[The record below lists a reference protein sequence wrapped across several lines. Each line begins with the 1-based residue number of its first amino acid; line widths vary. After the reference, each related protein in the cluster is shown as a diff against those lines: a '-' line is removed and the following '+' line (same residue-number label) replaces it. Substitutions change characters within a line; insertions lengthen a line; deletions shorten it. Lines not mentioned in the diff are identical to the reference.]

1 MTIRTFTTGD
11 DAAQVSIYNE
21 AAADLP
27 RFKPASLDE
36 VRRRT
41 LAADFDPTTRF
52 FAVEAGHT
60 VGYTTFNANGRV
72 SFPWCRRGHE
82 SHAPALFE
90 AVLTEM
96 RLRQMTR
103 ACAAYRGDWPTIHD
117 FFVKQGFAQVREMV
131 NFVIDL
137 ADMPTPA
144 AVPGHLLEPMTPAD
158 IPAVFALAAGVTRCP
173 TPACLEEH
181 LFRNAYFDGDS
192 AFVMRSRTT
201 ADLLAA
207 LLLIMDNSYAD
218 PKMIDAA
225 MPCFRLGAFGTEGMQ
240 AKRVNGLF
248 SFVTQTGADTN
259 RLGVE
264 LLAQAAAR
272 GYETDPGT
280 LAAQVPSDAT
290 KLLRYY
296 QQLWRRQGSFPVF
309 EREL

>member
-1 MTIRTFTTGD
+1 MTIRTFTAGD

-36 VRRRT
+36 IRRRI

-60 VGYTTFNANGRV
+60 VGYATFNANSRV

-96 RLRQMTR
+96 RRRQMKR
-103 ACAAYRGDWPTIHD
+103 ASAAYRGDWPTIHD
-117 FFVKQGFAQVREMV
+117 FFVTHGFAKVREMV
-131 NFVIDL
+131 NFVIEL
-137 ADMPTPA
+137 ADMPTPSA
-144 AVPGHLLEPMTPAD
+144 TVGHTLEPMTPED
-158 IPAVFALAAGVTRCP
+158 VPSVFAIAQGVTRCP
-173 TPACLEEH
+173 NPACLEEH

-192 AFVMRSRTT
+192 AFVMRSRTSPE
-201 ADLLAA
+201 LLAA
-207 LLLIMDNSYAD
+207 LLLIVDNAYAD

-225 MPCFRLGAFGTEGMQ
+225 MPCFRLGAFGSEGMQ

-248 SFVTQTGADTN
+248 SFITHAGADTN
-259 RLGVE
+259 RIGVE

-272 GYETDPGT
+272 LYETELGT
-280 LAAQVPSDAT
+280 LAAQVPSDAP